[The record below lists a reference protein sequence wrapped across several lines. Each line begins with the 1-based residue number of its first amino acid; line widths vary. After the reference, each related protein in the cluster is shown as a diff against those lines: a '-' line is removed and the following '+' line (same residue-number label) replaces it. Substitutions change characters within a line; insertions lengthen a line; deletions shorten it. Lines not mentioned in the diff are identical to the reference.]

1 MTPGPTPP
9 PRPPAGPPA
18 GGPAAGDV
26 PHALGD
32 AWRAHWSHVVA
43 LLVAQFGS
51 PDLAEDAAGDAFEA
65 AARTWPRD
73 GVPANPGA
81 WLLTAARRRV
91 LDRLRS
97 QAVHRRKEPL
107 MVVDDE
113 MRALAAATH
122 DPGAHVADEQLRLVL
137 ACCHPALAPADR
149 VAMTLRFVVGLGTAD
164 IARLQLV
171 QHTAMSARL
180 TRAKKRLA
188 ATGVPFVV
196 PPPGQLAERL
206 DAVSTV
212 LYLLFTAGYQPADV
226 PGGLRVDLADEAVR
240 LTRELD
246 RLLGGSPRVHALLA
260 LMLLQHSRR
269 DARLDDDGRLVL
281 LPDQDRSRWHHDDI
295 AEAVGLLRA
304 LPPLDGLAEDH
315 RLQALAAAEHAT
327 APTAADTRWDVVAR
341 LYAVL
346 ETRTGSPV
354 VRLARAVAV
363 AEAAGPEAGLA
374 VLDGLG
380 DALAHHHRLPAVR
393 GELLLR
399 AGRGRQAVDALERAL
414 ALVPDTAER
423 HHLETRLAQARD
435 LADGQARDPGHRG

>member
-9 PRPPAGPPA
+9 PRPPAAPSA
-18 GGPAAGDV
+18 GGPAADDV
-26 PHALGD
+26 AHALGA

-73 GVPANPGA
+73 GVPTNPGA

-113 MRALAAATH
+113 MRSLAAATQ

-137 ACCHPALAPADR
+137 TCCHPALAPADR
-149 VAMTLRFVVGLGTAD
+149 VAMTLRFVVGLATAD

-188 ATGVPFVV
+188 AAGVPFVV
-196 PPPGQLAERL
+196 PPPAQLAERL
-206 DAVSTV
+206 DAVTTV
-212 LYLLFTAGYQPADV
+212 LYLLFTAGYQPSDV
-226 PGGLRVDLADEAVR
+226 PGGLRVDLAEEALR

-269 DARLDDDGRLVL
+269 DARVDDDGRIVL
-281 LPDQDRSRWHHDDI
+281 LPDQDRSRWHTEDI
-295 AEAVGLLRA
+295 EEGVALLAA

-327 APTAADTRWDVVAR
+327 APTAADTRWDVVAGV
-341 LYAVL
+341 YAVL
-346 ETRTGSPV
+346 EARTGSPV

-363 AEAAGPEAGLA
+363 AEVDGPEAGLA
-374 VLDGLG
+374 LLDGLDG
-380 DALAHHHRLPAVR
+380 TLAHHHRLAAVR

-399 AGRGRQAVDALERAL
+399 AGRGPEAAAELERAL
-414 ALVPDTAER
+414 TLVPADAER
-423 HHLETRLAQARD
+423 QHLRDRLAQARGE
-435 LADGQARDPGHRG
+435 ASPN

>member
-1 MTPGPTPP
+1 VGPDDV
-9 PRPPAGPPA
+9 
-18 GGPAAGDV
+18 AA
-26 PHALGD
+26 ALGA

-43 LLVAQFGS
+43 LLVAQFAS

-91 LDRLRS
+91 LDRLRA

-107 MVVDDE
+107 MVVDDQ
-113 MRALAAATH
+113 MRALAAATQ

-137 ACCHPALAPADR
+137 TCCHPALAPADR

-188 ATGVPFVV
+188 AAGVPFVV
-196 PPPGQLAERL
+196 PPPGQLDERL
-206 DAVSTV
+206 DAVATV

-246 RLLGGSPRVHALLA
+246 GLLGGSPRVHALLA

-281 LPDQDRSRWHHDDI
+281 LPDQDRSRWHNEDI
-295 AEAVGLLRA
+295 AEGVALLTA

-327 APTAADTRWDVVAR
+327 APTAADTRWDVIAQV
-341 LYAVL
+341 YAVL
-346 ETRTGSPV
+346 ETRNGSPV

-363 AEAAGPEAGLA
+363 AEAAGPDAGVAL
-374 VLDGLG
+374 LDGLD
-380 DALAHHHRLPAVR
+380 DALPHHHRLPAVR

-399 AGRGRQAVDALERAL
+399 AGRGAEAVTELERAL
-414 ALVPDTAER
+414 DLVPDSAER
-423 HHLETRLAQARD
+423 QHLEARLAEARGV
-435 LADGQARDPGHRG
+435 AEG

>member
-1 MTPGPTPP
+1 MRRVPVIEVPLGGVG
-9 PRPPAGPPA
+9 AGVA
-18 GGPAAGDV
+18 DDAVAV
-26 PHALGD
+26 ALGA

-43 LLVAQFGS
+43 LLVAQFAS

-73 GVPANPGA
+73 GVPDAPGA

-91 LDRLRS
+91 LDRLRAQS
-97 QAVHRRKEPL
+97 VHRRKEPL
-107 MVVDDE
+107 LLVDDE

-137 ACCHPALAPADR
+137 TCCHPALAPADR

-188 ATGVPFVV
+188 STGVRFAV
-196 PPPGQLAERL
+196 PTADGLDDRL
-206 DAVSTV
+206 DAVTTV

-226 PGGLRVDLADEAVR
+226 PGGLRVDLADEALR
-240 LTRELD
+240 LARELD
-246 RLLGGSPRVHALLA
+246 GLLGGSPRVRALLA

-269 DARLDDDGRLVL
+269 HARVDADGRLVL
-281 LPDQDRSRWHHDDI
+281 LPDQDRTRWDLDAI
-295 AEAVGLLRA
+295 AEGLTLLSA
-304 LPPLDGLAEDH
+304 LPELDGLAEDH
-315 RLQALAAAEHAT
+315 RLQAVVAAEHAT
-327 APTAADTRWDVVAR
+327 APTAADTRWPVIAR
-341 LYAVL
+341 VYAQL
-346 ETRTGSPV
+346 ESRTRSPV

-363 AEAAGPEAGLA
+363 AEADGPEAGLA
-374 VLDGLG
+374 LLDGL
-380 DALAHHHRLPAVR
+380 DDVLPQHHRLPAVR

-399 AGRGRQAVDALERAL
+399 AGRGPEAVAALTHAL
-414 ALVPDTAER
+414 ALVPGAAER
-423 HHLETRLAQARD
+423 HHLEARLAEARA
-435 LADGQARDPGHRG
+435 LPDPPP

>member
-1 MTPGPTPP
+1 MRSDATPP
-9 PRPPAGPPA
+9 PSTGAPGA
-18 GGPAAGDV
+18 DV
-26 PHALGD
+26 THALGA

-43 LLVAQFGS
+43 LLVAQFAS

-81 WLLTAARRRV
+81 WLLTSARRRV
-91 LDRLRS
+91 LDRLRA

-113 MRALAAATH
+113 MRALAAAAQ

-137 ACCHPALAPADR
+137 TCCHPALAPADR

-188 ATGVPFVV
+188 TTGVPFVV

-206 DAVSTV
+206 DAVTTV

-246 RLLGGSPRVHALLA
+246 LLLGGSPRVRVLLA

-281 LPDQDRSRWHHDDI
+281 LPDQDRARWHTEDI
-295 AEAVGLLRA
+295 REGVALLAAVPA
-304 LPPLDGLAEDH
+304 LDGLAEDH

-327 APTAADTRWDVVAR
+327 APTAADTRWDVIAR
-341 LYAVL
+341 LYAQL

-363 AEAAGPEAGLA
+363 AEADGPDAGLA
-374 VLDGLG
+374 VLDGLD

-399 AGRGRQAVDALERAL
+399 AGRGADAVAELERAL
-414 ALVPDTAER
+414 TLVPDTAER
-423 HHLETRLAQARD
+423 HHLQARLAEARS
-435 LADGQARDPGHRG
+435 ATP

>member
-1 MTPGPTPP
+1 MTG
-9 PRPPAGPPA
+9 AGA
-18 GGPAAGDV
+18 PAAAHGPGRDDV
-26 PHALGD
+26 ATALGD
-32 AWRAHWSHVVA
+32 AWRTHWSHVVA
-43 LLVAQFGS
+43 LLVAQYAS

-73 GVPANPGA
+73 GVPERPGA

-91 LDRLRS
+91 LDRLRAQS
-97 QAVHRRKEPL
+97 VHRRKEPL

-113 MRALAAATH
+113 MRALAAATQ

-137 ACCHPALAPADR
+137 TCCHPALAPADR

-196 PPPGQLAERL
+196 PPPGQLDDRL
-206 DAVSTV
+206 DAVTTV

-246 RLLGGSPRVHALLA
+246 VLLGGSPRVRALLA

-269 DARLDDDGRLVL
+269 DARLDTDGRLVL
-281 LPDQDRSRWHHDDI
+281 LPDQDRSRWHREDV
-295 AEAVGLLRA
+295 AEGLA
-304 LPPLDGLAEDH
+304 LLAGLSPLDGLAEDH

-327 APTAADTRWDVVAR
+327 APTAADTRWDVIAR
-341 LYAVL
+341 VYALL
-346 ETRTGSPV
+346 EARTGSPV

-363 AEAAGPEAGLA
+363 AEAHGPDAGLA
-374 VLDGLG
+374 VLDGLD
-380 DALAHHHRLPAVR
+380 DALARHHRLPAVR

-399 AGRGRQAVDALERAL
+399 AGRGPEAVAELERAL
-414 ALVPDTAER
+414 TLVPDTAER
-423 HHLETRLAQARD
+423 HHLAARLEEARAQA
-435 LADGQARDPGHRG
+435 G

>member
-1 MTPGPTPP
+1 MTSGPGGA
-9 PRPPAGPPA
+9 PAHT
-18 GGPAAGDV
+18 DV
-26 PHALGD
+26 TAALGA

-43 LLVAQFGS
+43 LLVAQFAS

-73 GVPANPGA
+73 GVPTNPGA

-113 MRALAAATH
+113 MRALAAATQ

-149 VAMTLRFVVGLGTAD
+149 VAMTLRFVVGLATAD

-188 ATGVPFVV
+188 TTGVPFVV
-196 PPPGQLAERL
+196 PPAAQLAERL
-206 DAVSTV
+206 DAVTTV

-246 RLLGGSPRVHALLA
+246 SLLGGSPRVHALLA

-269 DARLDDDGRLVL
+269 EARLDDDGQLVL
-281 LPDQDRSRWHHDDI
+281 LPDQDRSRWHMDDV
-295 AEAVGLLRA
+295 AEGVALLAA

-327 APTAADTRWDVVAR
+327 APTAADTRWDVIAR
-341 LYAVL
+341 VYAEL
-346 ETRTGSPV
+346 ETRTRSPV

-374 VLDGLG
+374 LLDGL
-380 DALAHHHRLPAVR
+380 DDVLAHHHRLPAVR

-399 AGRGRQAVDALERAL
+399 ADRRPEAAAELERAL
-414 ALVPDTAER
+414 ALVPDPAER
-423 HHLETRLAQARD
+423 AHLRRRLTEART
-435 LADGQARDPGHRG
+435 PHPPS

>member
-1 MTPGPTPP
+1 MSEAPGTGGPDDGA
-9 PRPPAGPPA
+9 AGPGTSGR
-18 GGPAAGDV
+18 GGGTTDV
-26 PHALGD
+26 ATALGD

-43 LLVAQFGS
+43 LLVAQFAS
-51 PDLAEDAAGDAFEA
+51 ADLAEDAAGDAFEA

-73 GVPANPGA
+73 GVPDNPGA

-91 LDRLRS
+91 LDRLRAR
-97 QAVHRRKEPL
+97 AVHRRKEPL
-107 MVVDDE
+107 LVVDDE
-113 MRALAAATH
+113 MRALAAAVV

-137 ACCHPALAPADR
+137 TCCHPALAPADR

-188 ATGVPFVV
+188 AAGVPFVV
-196 PPPGQLAERL
+196 PPRAQLDERL
-206 DAVSTV
+206 DAVTTV

-226 PGGLRVDLADEAVR
+226 PGGLRVDLGDEAVR

-246 RLLGGSPRVHALLA
+246 GLLGGSPRVQALLA

-269 DARLDDDGRLVL
+269 DARVDDDGRLVL
-281 LPDQDRSRWHHDDI
+281 LPDQDRSRWHADDI
-295 AEAVGLLRA
+295 AEGVRVLRA

-315 RLQALAAAEHAT
+315 RLQALVAAEHAT
-327 APTAADTRWDVVAR
+327 APTAEATRWDVVAR
-341 LYAVL
+341 LYALL
-346 ETRTGSPV
+346 ETRTRSPV

-374 VLDGLG
+374 LLDGL
-380 DALAHHHRLPAVR
+380 DDLLPHHHRLPAVR

-399 AGRGRQAVDALERAL
+399 ARRGPEAAAELERAL

-423 HHLETRLAQARD
+423 DHLETRLTEART
-435 LADGQARDPGHRG
+435 LPT

>member
-1 MTPGPTPP
+1 MT
-9 PRPPAGPPA
+9 
-18 GGPAAGDV
+18 GGTGTGVPVGGDDV
-26 PHALGD
+26 GAALGA
-32 AWRAHWSHVVA
+32 AWRAHWSRVVA
-43 LLVAQFGS
+43 LLVAQYAS

-73 GVPANPGA
+73 GIPTNTGA

-91 LDRLRS
+91 LDRLRAQS
-97 QAVHRRKEPL
+97 VHRRKEPL

-113 MRALAAATH
+113 MRALAAATQ

-196 PPPGQLAERL
+196 PPPGQLDERL
-206 DAVSTV
+206 DAVATV
-212 LYLLFTAGYQPADV
+212 LYLLFTAGYQPSDV

-246 RLLGGSPRVHALLA
+246 GLLGGSPRVHALLA

-269 DARLDDDGRLVL
+269 DARLDDEGRLVL
-281 LPDQDRSRWHHDDI
+281 LPDQDRTRWHAEDI
-295 AEAVGLLRA
+295 DEGVRLLTA

-327 APTAADTRWDVVAR
+327 APTAADTRWDVIAQV
-341 LYAVL
+341 YAVL

-363 AEAAGPEAGLA
+363 AEAAGPDAGVAL
-374 VLDGLG
+374 LDGLD
-380 DALAHHHRLPAVR
+380 DALPHHHRLPAVR

-399 AGRGRQAVDALERAL
+399 AGRRAEAVVELEKALE
-414 ALVPDTAER
+414 LVPDSAER
-423 HHLETRLAQARD
+423 HHLEARLAEAR
-435 LADGQARDPGHRG
+435 GVG

>member
-1 MTPGPTPP
+1 
-9 PRPPAGPPA
+9 
-18 GGPAAGDV
+18 
-26 PHALGD
+26 
-32 AWRAHWSHVVA
+32 
-43 LLVAQFGS
+43 
-51 PDLAEDAAGDAFEA
+51 
-65 AARTWPRD
+65 
-73 GVPANPGA
+73 
-81 WLLTAARRRV
+81 
-91 LDRLRS
+91 
-97 QAVHRRKEPL
+97 

-113 MRALAAATH
+113 MRALAAAAQ

-137 ACCHPALAPADR
+137 TCCHPALAPADR

-180 TRAKKRLA
+180 TRAKRRLA
-188 ATGVPFVV
+188 TTGVPFVV
-196 PPPGQLAERL
+196 PAPGQLAERL
-206 DAVSTV
+206 DAVTTV

-246 RLLGGSPRVHALLA
+246 VLLGGSPRVRVLLA

-281 LPDQDRSRWHHDDI
+281 LPDQDRSRWHTEDI
-295 AEAVGLLRA
+295 REGVALLAAV
-304 LPPLDGLAEDH
+304 PPLDGLAEDH

-341 LYAVL
+341 LYAQL

-363 AEAAGPEAGLA
+363 AEADGPDAGLA
-374 VLDGLG
+374 VLDGLD
-380 DALAHHHRLPAVR
+380 DALPHHHRLPAVR

-399 AGRGRQAVDALERAL
+399 AGRGADAVAELERAL
-414 ALVPDTAER
+414 TLVPDTAER
-423 HHLETRLAQARD
+423 HHLEGRLAHARS
-435 LADGQARDPGHRG
+435 LTP

>member
-1 MTPGPTPP
+1 M
-9 PRPPAGPPA
+9 RRAVSVVHDDD
-18 GGPAAGDV
+18 DV
-26 PHALGD
+26 ATALAD

-43 LLVAQFGS
+43 LLVAQFAS
-51 PDLAEDAAGDAFEA
+51 PDLAEEGAGDAFEA

-91 LDRLRS
+91 LDRLRAQS
-97 QAVHRRKEPL
+97 VHRRKEPL

-113 MRALAAATH
+113 MRALAAATT

-149 VAMTLRFVVGLGTAD
+149 VAMTLRFVVGLGTAE
-164 IARLQLV
+164 IARLLLV

-188 ATGVPFVV
+188 AAGVPFVV
-196 PPPGQLAERL
+196 PAPDRLAERL
-206 DAVSTV
+206 DAVATV
-212 LYLLFTAGYQPADV
+212 LYLLFTAGYQPADA

-240 LTRELD
+240 LARELD
-246 RLLGGSPRVHALLA
+246 GLLGGSPRVRALLA

-269 DARLDDDGRLVL
+269 DARVDDEGRLVL
-281 LPDQDRSRWHHDDI
+281 LPDQDRSRWYAPEI
-295 AEAVGLLRA
+295 AEGVALLRA

-315 RLQALAAAEHAT
+315 RLQALVAAEHAT
-327 APTAADTRWDVVAR
+327 APTAADTRWDVIAGVYALLEAR
-341 LYAVL
+341 S
-346 ETRTGSPV
+346 GSPV

-363 AEAAGPEAGLA
+363 AEADGPEAGLA
-374 VLDGLG
+374 LLDGL
-380 DALAHHHRLPAVR
+380 DEALAHHHRLPAVR

-399 AGRGRQAVDALERAL
+399 VGRGPEAVAELERAL
-414 ALVPDTAER
+414 ALVPDAAER
-423 HHLETRLAQARD
+423 HHLESRLAQART
-435 LADGQARDPGHRG
+435 LP

>member
-1 MTPGPTPP
+1 M
-9 PRPPAGPPA
+9 
-18 GGPAAGDV
+18 GGGGGTDDAAV
-26 PHALGD
+26 ALGA

-43 LLVAQFGS
+43 LLVAQFAS

-73 GVPANPGA
+73 GVPTNPGA

-91 LDRLRS
+91 LDRLRAQS
-97 QAVHRRKEPL
+97 VHRRKEPL

-113 MRALAAATH
+113 MRALAAATQ

-180 TRAKKRLA
+180 TRAKRRLA
-188 ATGVPFVV
+188 TTGVPFVV
-196 PPPGQLAERL
+196 PPAVQLDDRL
-206 DAVSTV
+206 DAVTTV

-246 RLLGGSPRVHALLA
+246 GLLGGSPRVHALLA

-281 LPDQDRSRWHHDDI
+281 LPDQDRTRWHTDDI
-295 AEAVGLLRA
+295 TEAMTLLGA

-341 LYAVL
+341 VYALL
-346 ETRTGSPV
+346 EARTGSPV

-363 AEAAGPEAGLA
+363 AEAVDAEAGLA
-374 VLDGLG
+374 LLDGLD
-380 DALAHHHRLPAVR
+380 DALPHHHRLPAVR

-399 AGRGRQAVDALERAL
+399 AGRGPEAVAELERAL

-423 HHLETRLAQARD
+423 HHLEARLAEAR
-435 LADGQARDPGHRG
+435 ATATG

>member
-1 MTPGPTPP
+1 MTRRTGSEVPLGGEG
-9 PRPPAGPPA
+9 AGARTVAP
-18 GGPAAGDV
+18 GGPDV
-26 PHALGD
+26 ADAVGA

-43 LLVAQFGS
+43 LLVAQFAS
-51 PDLAEDAAGDAFEA
+51 PDIAEDAAADAFEA

-91 LDRLRS
+91 LDRLRA

-113 MRALAAATH
+113 MRALAAATQ

-149 VAMTLRFVVGLGTAD
+149 VTMTLRFVVGLGTAD

-180 TRAKKRLA
+180 TRAKRRLA
-188 ATGVPFVV
+188 SAGVPFTV
-196 PPPGQLAERL
+196 PPAAELDDRL
-206 DAVSTV
+206 DAVTTV

-240 LTRELD
+240 LARELD
-246 RLLGGSPRVHALLA
+246 GLLGGSPRVRALLA

-269 DARLDDDGRLVL
+269 DARIDDDGQLVL
-281 LPDQDRSRWHHDDI
+281 LPDQDRTRWHVQDV
-295 AEAVGLLRA
+295 AEGLGLLRT
-304 LPPLDGLAEDH
+304 LPQLDGLAEDH
-315 RLQALAAAEHAT
+315 RLQALVAAEHAT
-327 APTAADTRWDVVAR
+327 APTADATRWDVIAGV
-341 LYAVL
+341 YAVL
-346 ETRTGSPV
+346 EARTGSPV

-374 VLDGLG
+374 LLDGLD

-399 AGRGRQAVDALERAL
+399 AGRGAAAAVELGRALE
-414 ALVPDTAER
+414 LVPDAAER
-423 HHLETRLAQARD
+423 RHLEDRLAQARR
-435 LADGQARDPGHRG
+435 LPS